1 MDFSPRFVS
10 YIVFCQ
16 VFLFSC
22 PWLSWRFFLPGSSVL
37 MSLVVMM
44 TVCVCVW
51 DTKTWAKIPLSSQ
64 ALSISYVPRWKV
76 GCGHIGDGHWWSL
89 IIFGF
94 PWHGMAIEV
103 LWFWQ
108 FPALKVARIGCIP
121 TPRHLWSLQHVPGR
135 EMPRCAKIGILSE
148 DLSEGWW
155 SIGSLGVSYVQY
167 IYIYTHQYIYI
178 YINIYIYTHQYIY
191 IYTSIY
197 TYIYIYTSIYIYIC
211 TSIYTY
217 IYIHICIYI
226 YIYVYIYTSIYI
238 YIHQYIY
245 IYTSIYIYIH

>member
-1 MDFSPRFVS
+1 M
-10 YIVFCQ
+10 
-16 VFLFSC
+16 FLVVMTF
-22 PWLSWRFFLPGSSVL
+22 FFLPGSSVL

-103 LWFWQ
+103 LWFGH
-108 FPALKVARIGCIP
+108 FPRWKWLGLVASQLLGIYGVCNMCLGGRCQDVPRLEFWVRIWA
-121 TPRHLWSLQHVPGR
+121 RNDDQS
-135 EMPRCAKIGILSE
+135 
-148 DLSEGWW
+148 
-155 SIGSLGVSYVQY
+155 GVWVYLMC
-167 IYIYTHQYIYI
+167 
-178 YINIYIYTHQYIY
+178 NIY

-197 TYIYIYTSIYIYIC
+197 IYIHIYVHIYIYIHQYTYIYIC

-217 IYIHICIYI
+217 IYIYIHMYI
-226 YIYVYIYTSIYI
+226 YIHIYIYTSIYI
-238 YIHQYIY
+238 YIHQYNPLNY
-245 IYTSIYIYIH
+245 IRSRVPNPPGLRGPGSRVLPRAL